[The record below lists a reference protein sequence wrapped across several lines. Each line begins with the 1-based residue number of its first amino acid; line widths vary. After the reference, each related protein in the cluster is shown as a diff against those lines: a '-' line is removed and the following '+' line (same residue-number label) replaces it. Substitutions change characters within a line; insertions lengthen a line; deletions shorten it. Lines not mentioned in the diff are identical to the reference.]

1 MGIGYDKGWFRPLGA
16 KNLMA
21 VFPIKNVVFYIEVV
35 GLKARY
41 KCIIFTFARNL
52 TNN

>member
-21 VFPIKNVVFYIEVV
+21 VFPIKIVFYIEVV